1 MMDITMLKEKTS
13 VQERVEEAVA
23 KAHAFQADL
32 NAMVSFID
40 PSEQVEA
47 LKNVDPQAPLYGVPV
62 VLKDLVN
69 MKGSL
74 TTGSSGILENYVS
87 PYDATIAEK
96 LKATGAIIIGK
107 SSCDTFGMGGTNMT
121 AWTGPVMNPYDLNRM
136 SGGSSGGSAVL
147 VASGVVPMAIGTD
160 TGDSIRKPASYNN
173 IVGLKPTYGRISR
186 YGVIPYASSL
196 DHVGVF
202 TRTVKD
208 AALSL
213 EVLAGRDDKDMTS
226 SQLPVEAY
234 AQLLNSDVKGKKIGV
249 IQNVLDAIQKPETL
263 NIFRDLCD
271 QLEAKGAIVQSI
283 QLNEKLM
290 HAFLPTY
297 YIIANAEAT
306 ANHAN
311 LDGLRFG
318 VLHEGKSMEESM
330 IRSRTAG
337 FGKLLKK
344 RFVIGSY
351 ALFTENQEEV
361 FRKAQKVRRLIVED
375 LKRVLGNVDV
385 VIAPASSQG
394 APKFDDVS
402 VDQLS
407 SEYLIAEN
415 YMALANFSGY
425 PSITVPMGIVDGLP
439 VGVNLTSAAFTEQ
452 LLLDVAL
459 AVEECTGIKDV
470 VKEPR
475 R

>member
-1 MMDITMLKEKTS
+1 MDIKTLITQTT
-13 VQERVEEAVA
+13 VEQRVEDAVN
-23 KAHAFQADL
+23 KSHAVQSAL
-32 NAMVSFID
+32 NPMVSFID
-40 PSEQVEA
+40 PKDQVEK
-47 LKNVDPQAPLYGVPV
+47 LNQLSKEVPFYGVPV
-62 VLKDLVN
+62 ILKDLVN
-69 MKGSL
+69 MKDTR
-74 TTGSSGILENYVS
+74 TTGSSGILDNYIS
-87 PYDATIAEK
+87 PYDATITQK
-96 LKATGAIIIGK
+96 LKEAGAIIIGK

-121 AWTGPVMNPYDLNRM
+121 AWTGPVHNPYDLSRM

-202 TRTVKD
+202 TRNVKD

-226 SQLPVEAY
+226 SYLPVEKY
-234 AQLLNSDVKGKKIGV
+234 SEKLTGDLSGKRIGI
-249 IQNVLDAIQKPETL
+249 IQNVIDSIHNQETINEFKELCQK
-263 NIFRDLCD
+263 
-271 QLEAKGAIVQSI
+271 LESKGATLVSI
-283 QLNEKLM
+283 HLKEELM

-306 ANHAN
+306 ANHSN
-311 LDGLRFG
+311 LDSLRFG
-318 VLHEGKSMEESM
+318 VLKEGQTMDESM
-330 IRSRTAG
+330 IKSRTAG

-375 LKRVLGNVDV
+375 IKRVLSEVDV
-385 VIAPASSQG
+385 IMAPASGQG
-394 APKFDDVS
+394 APKFDDAS

-425 PSITVPMGIVDGLP
+425 PSITIPMGYVEGLP
-439 VGVNLTSAAFTEQ
+439 VGINLTAYAFEEAK
-452 LLLDVAL
+452 LLDIAYGI
-459 AVEECTGIKDV
+459 ENTTGLSNIIKEV
-470 VKEPR
+470 TQ
-475 R
+475 

>member
-1 MMDITMLKEKTS
+1 
-13 VQERVEEAVA
+13 
-23 KAHAFQADL
+23 
-32 NAMVSFID
+32 
-40 PSEQVEA
+40 
-47 LKNVDPQAPLYGVPV
+47 
-62 VLKDLVN
+62 
-69 MKGSL
+69 
-74 TTGSSGILENYVS
+74 
-87 PYDATIAEK
+87 
-96 LKATGAIIIGK
+96 
-107 SSCDTFGMGGTNMT
+107 
-121 AWTGPVMNPYDLNRM
+121 
-136 SGGSSGGSAVL
+136 VL

-160 TGDSIRKPASYNN
+160 TGDSIRKPASFNN

-202 TRTVKD
+202 TRNVKD

-226 SQLPVEAY
+226 SYQLVEKY
-234 AQLLNSDVKGKKIGV
+234 SELLTGNLEGKRIGI
-249 IQNVLDAIQKPETL
+249 IQNVIDSIHNQETL
-263 NIFRDLCD
+263 DEFKALC
-271 QLEAKGAIVQSI
+271 QKLESKGAILTSI
-283 QLNEKLM
+283 RLNDDLM

-306 ANHAN
+306 ANHSN
-311 LDGLRFG
+311 LDSLRFG
-318 VLHEGKSMEESM
+318 VLKEGQTMDESM
-330 IRSRTAG
+330 ILSRTAG

-375 LKRVLGNVDV
+375 IKRVLSQVE
-385 VIAPASSQG
+385 VIMAPASGQG
-394 APKFDDVS
+394 APKFDDAS

-425 PSITVPMGIVDGLP
+425 PSITIPMGFVEGLP
-439 VGVNLTSAAFTEQ
+439 VGVNLTAYAFEETK
-452 LLLDVAL
+452 LLDIAYGIENTTGL
-459 AVEECTGIKDV
+459 ANRIKEV
-470 VKEPR
+470 TQ
-475 R
+475 

>member
-1 MMDITMLKEKTS
+1 MDIAILKEMTS
-13 VQERVEEAVA
+13 VQARVDDALQ
-23 KAHAFQADL
+23 KAHALQADL

-40 PSEQVEA
+40 PSEQLEA
-47 LKNVDPQAPLYGVPV
+47 LKNVDPNSAFYGVPV

-69 MKGSL
+69 MKDTVTS
-74 TTGSSGILENYVS
+74 GSSGILGNYVS
-87 PYDATIAEK
+87 PYDATITQK
-96 LKATGAIIIGK
+96 LKAAGAIIIGK

-121 AWTGPVMNPYDLNRM
+121 AWTGPVMNPYDLTRM

-202 TRTVKD
+202 TRNVKD
-208 AALSL
+208 AAVSL

-226 SQLPVEAY
+226 SNLAVEAY
-234 AQLLNSDVKGKKIGV
+234 ASLLNSDVQGKRIGI
-249 IQNVLDAIQKPETL
+249 IQNVIDAIQKPETL
-263 NIFRDLCD
+263 NLFKELCN
-271 QLEAKGAIVQSI
+271 QLEAKGAILQSI
-283 QLNEKLM
+283 HLDENLM

-306 ANHAN
+306 ANHSN

-330 IRSRTAG
+330 ILSRTAG

-375 LKRVLGNVDV
+375 LKRVLNDVDV
-385 VIAPASSQG
+385 LIAPASSQG

-402 VDQLS
+402 IDQLS

-425 PSITVPMGIVDGLP
+425 PSITVPMGFVEGLP

-452 LLLDVAL
+452 LLLNVAL
-459 AVEECTGIKDV
+459 AVEECTGIKDRI
-470 VKEPR
+470 KEPKR
-475 R
+475 